1 MSALAVKLPITKD
14 SINGYTMIDDFLTL
28 IKQNLK
34 MLILTSQGERI
45 MEPEFGV
52 GIKDFLFENFNNTT
66 YQQIDTKIRK
76 QVEMFMPA
84 VSILDVSFAG
94 SDESR
99 NLLGV
104 SIFFSIPSIDVRDLL
119 EFTI

>member
-1 MSALAVKLPITKD
+1 
-14 SINGYTMIDDFLTL
+14 
-28 IKQNLK
+28 
-34 MLILTSQGERI
+34 MLVLTSQGERI

-66 YQQIDTKIRK
+66 YKQIDTKIRK
-76 QVEMFMPA
+76 QVELFMPA
-84 VSILDVSFAG
+84 VSIIEVSFAG
-94 SDESR
+94 SDEDR

-104 SIFFSIPSIDVRDLL
+104 SIFFSITSIDVRDLL

>member
-1 MSALAVKLPITKD
+1 
-14 SINGYTMIDDFLTL
+14 MIDDFTTL
-28 IKQNLK
+28 VKQNLK
-34 MLILTSQGERI
+34 MLVLTSKGERI

-52 GIKDFLFENFNNTT
+52 GIKDFLFENFNNMTFKK
-66 YQQIDTKIRK
+66 IDTSIRK

-84 VSILDVSFAG
+84 VSILDISFAG
-94 SDESR
+94 SEVDK